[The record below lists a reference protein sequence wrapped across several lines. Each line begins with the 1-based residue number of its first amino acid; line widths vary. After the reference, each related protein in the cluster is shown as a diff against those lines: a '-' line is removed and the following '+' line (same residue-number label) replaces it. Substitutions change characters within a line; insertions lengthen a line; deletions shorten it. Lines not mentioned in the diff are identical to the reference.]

1 MNKTIKAEVDHQTIV
16 RPFLKALNGIYVLK
30 LICANW
36 YSFKVIYA
44 AFNCISQRCTC
55 IDYNEHRF
63 KKRKES
69 KK

>member
-44 AFNCISQRCTC
+44 AFNCISQGCT
-55 IDYNEHRF
+55 RV
-63 KKRKES
+63 
-69 KK
+69 